1 MELAIFFTRK
11 KGTACRTFA
20 FVAVSVLVPAF
31 MVQPPDS
38 GRAFGPIQALA
49 NRSHSIRRYRYYRML
64 GQRTETQT
72 EHWAGA
78 RVHRRA
84 AGAICASGLPPGRAE
99 FARCDAEGF
108 YFSAE
113 RQAHKPF
120 GPARESGAGE
130 FLGDVVP
137 ALRRGNSVI
146 EGAAAADW
154 VAWGHGA
161 GRERGRR
168 SAGLRRI
175 FEDLPDSVPYFS
187 RYFEADSCAIWH
199 LYVSGHLRDRAQW
212 KARPQ
217 DRGAAGLDQPGDD
230 GLH

>member
-1 MELAIFFTRK
+1 MR
-11 KGTACRTFA
+11 
-20 FVAVSVLVPAF
+20 
-31 MVQPPDS
+31 
-38 GRAFGPIQALA
+38 PIQALA

-113 RQAHKPF
+113 RQAHKTF

-130 FLGDVVP
+130 FLGVSEDDDQQAYDEFLKTYQIPFPTFRDTSKQIP
-137 ALRRGNSVI
+137 AQYGTSMYPDTYVI
-146 EGAAAADW
+146 
-154 VAWGHGA
+154 
-161 GRERGRR
+161 GRNGK
-168 SAGLRRI
+168 L
-175 FEDLPDSVPYFS
+175 
-187 RYFEADSCAIWH
+187 
-199 LYVSGHLRDRAQW
+199 DR
-212 KARPQ
+212 KIVGPQ
-217 DRGAAGLDQPGDD
+217 DWTSPEMTAYIDSLLDAK
-230 GLH
+230 

>member
-1 MELAIFFTRK
+1 MT
-11 KGTACRTFA
+11 
-20 FVAVSVLVPAF
+20 
-31 MVQPPDS
+31 
-38 GRAFGPIQALA
+38 PIHALA

-99 FARCDAEGF
+99 FARFDAEGF

-113 RQAHKPF
+113 RQAHKTF
-120 GPARESGAGE
+120 GPARESRVGE
-130 FLGDVVP
+130 FLGDLVPTLRGGDAVVERAP
-137 ALRRGNSVI
+137 
-146 EGAAAADW
+146 AADCF
-154 VAWGHGA
+154 AWRDGA

-175 FEDLPDSVPYFS
+175 FEDVSGSISHLS
-187 RYFEADSCAIWH
+187 RYSETDSRAVRHIS
-199 LYVSGHLRDRAQW
+199 LSGHLRDRA
-212 KARPQ
+212 
-217 DRGAAGLDQPGDD
+217 
-230 GLH
+230 